1 MNSSED
7 EKEKKRKP
15 RKGEGSSS
23 SDSSDSS
30 DEKKKKKKGNK
41 KKKRKMKEISPDSDS
56 DQGDMSSEVIEIECS
71 SQCYLSTGENKPSF
85 FWVVDEDNSD
95 FISLI
100 FGVLD
105 EKGYLELGGRLPLGL
120 KGSNT
125 NEGLQRTLDFLD
137 HFDSLK
143 QKGVDLFESHDLKKS
158 WINSGRWALTFI
170 NNKSA
175 LAKKGKETQ
184 SEREQHNR
192 DAKIK
197 AFDGLSTFVLRHST
211 RDSRQNALFEPN
223 SFAEVEDLSYKRFS
237 VNNDKKNDKY
247 LGRKV
252 CCVINHNFEWFL
264 ENQPQDGHPLDFN
277 PNQPMEEADKAIC
290 FLTIVARQEEKAT
303 GRSDSESV
311 CYWLCGECFRVGGS
325 VKRSGYSEILFYMVE
340 LELILL
346 GTEDESAPINIQ
358 KKNTLEKVGLGR
370 LKLAEAER
378 SIRKFGYKG
387 SVNQFGGAQLLIQTA
402 RSVGWIGRDV
412 KTPVYL
418 GDVVKYIWMKSGG
431 GQGWG
436 EEEEY
441 RWGIVR
447 EILQP
452 EYSESAI
459 HGNFVTVEMVPK
471 TFIIKDLTSFLRHD
485 GGTRGSQYDGY
496 VNCVYNNNII
506 LPDPREV
513 SEPLP
518 EFDFD
523 QQGVHSDWLTVNK
536 DKMGP
541 TFLKNWWE
549 LYGTFTDPEG
559 RKEELKKSRGKI
571 NILEVAGGKGTGI
584 LALVEGLGVD
594 PKMIRVFVC
603 EDKDNRCALENRM
616 ATIPDEVDQYWLGGV
631 EKLTGEVLKKLTDEI
646 GPIHLIFASLPCQD
660 FSTACSQHNDWT
672 VDNRFENENGA
683 KFVGFG
689 KVVKL
694 VQKSNPRCIVISENV
709 VSTIEVRKRMN
720 SLVGVNN
727 VTFNVSEV
735 YEATNRPRIVHMNSP
750 IFPSRLHPAGT
761 KKELLG
767 DKNMEALQ
775 IKTLRASHRNG
786 PVGGPVLYDPNISD
800 YKRGITPNEA
810 DLFMGCKFGS
820 TSSACCFSK
829 KKDASGFKLMKKR
842 PETEYT
848 LTDAERWFL
857 IGNSFNKLWF
867 AHLLESV
874 KFLFFDELSAA
885 DKSNFRNLR
894 KCGTEM
900 EDYKAVDASL
910 DYDSDTTTNVIAP
923 RDVIVVDSDSD
934 FDGVPTP
941 GELDVMRAMTESLA
955 EAAAE
960 KERLSGKGSPSSNGS
975 GSMSGNTD
983 GENESGKDES
993 ASDTEPPKMNE
1004 EDEFDREDR
1013 DLAEAIDRS
1022 LEHQPRMRK
1031 GMYEDD
1037 YQES

>member
-1 MNSSED
+1 MSAIGNKALILDATSGTQKNWVHLNNMEPTGGRRRGKQKFADLSEIGLSSRNRKATPSVVK
-7 EKEKKRKP
+7 KEKKRKP

-56 DQGDMSSEVIEIECS
+56 DQG
-71 SQCYLSTGENKPSF
+71 ENKPSF

-105 EKGYLELGGRLPLGL
+105 EKGYLELGGRLP
-120 KGSNT
+120 
-125 NEGLQRTLDFLD
+125 
-137 HFDSLK
+137 
-143 QKGVDLFESHDLKKS
+143 
-158 WINSGRWALTFI
+158 
-170 NNKSA
+170 
-175 LAKKGKETQ
+175 KGKETQ

-211 RDSRQNALFEPN
+211 RDSRQNALFESN

-290 FLTIVARQEEKAT
+290 FLTIVARQKEKAT

-311 CYWLCGECFRVGGS
+311 CYWLCGECFRGGGS
-325 VKRSGYSEILFYMVE
+325 VKRSGYSEILFNMVE

-370 LKLAEAER
+370 LKLAEKER

-387 SVNQFGGAQLLIQTA
+387 NVNQFGGAQLLIQTA

-447 EILQP
+447 EILQL

-471 TFIIKDLTSFLRHD
+471 TFIIEDLTSFLRHD

-496 VNCVYNNNII
+496 VNCVYNNII
-506 LPDPREV
+506 LPDPHEV
-513 SEPLP
+513 SESLP

-549 LYGTFTDPEG
+549 LYETFTDPER

-694 VQKSNPRCIVISENV
+694 VQKSNLRCIVISENV

-767 DKNMEALQ
+767 DKNTEALQ

-829 KKDASGFKLMKKR
+829 KKDDNGSKLMKKR

-848 LTDAERWFL
+848 VNDADRWFL

-867 AHLLESV
+867 AHQ
-874 KFLFFDELSAA
+874 
-885 DKSNFRNLR
+885 
-894 KCGTEM
+894 
-900 EDYKAVDASL
+900 
-910 DYDSDTTTNVIAP
+910 
-923 RDVIVVDSDSD
+923 
-934 FDGVPTP
+934 
-941 GELDVMRAMTESLA
+941 RA
-955 EAAAE
+955 
-960 KERLSGKGSPSSNGS
+960 
-975 GSMSGNTD
+975 
-983 GENESGKDES
+983 
-993 ASDTEPPKMNE
+993 
-1004 EDEFDREDR
+1004 
-1013 DLAEAIDRS
+1013 
-1022 LEHQPRMRK
+1022 
-1031 GMYEDD
+1031 
-1037 YQES
+1037 